1 MFESTNLS
9 TLFTEATTGRLAP
22 GMGENGQSMLDPH
35 RDRVQLFKG
44 TGNIAVAII
53 SMIIEWQI
61 HMHRLD
67 IPQEL
72 LHIWRCHIELI
83 SSSS

>member
-1 MFESTNLS
+1 MFESTNLP
-9 TLFTEATTGRLAP
+9 TLFAEATTRRLAP

-53 SMIIEWQI
+53 SMIIKWQI
-61 HMHRLD
+61 HMQWLD

-72 LHIWRCHIELI
+72 LHIWRCHIEMI